1 MSKEIIRIENLIKSC
16 KIKDY
21 KIISKTTNSYE
32 LYYVLNKL
40 ETARE
45 VNVEEI
51 TVTIFRDFETF
62 KGSSV
67 FTVTSAFTDTEIKE
81 KINNAYERC
90 LFVKNNS
97 YELPDKE
104 VIDISKFK
112 ASFDV
117 EDLGQIASNVAK
129 AIFKADVYREGW
141 INSTE
146 IFVSKFINEFVN
158 SKGVNVSYPMT
169 RLVLEVIPTWSGEKE
184 EVELYYANSSKNIN
198 FEEITNVVTEKLED
212 AKNRSLAEKLTN
224 VNSCKVILG
233 EDEVK
238 SIIRG
243 FVSQLSYNMQFR
255 HMSKYKVGD
264 SIQTGEECD
273 KLTVVG
279 TSYLSN
285 STLSAPVDSLGTVL
299 KDTILISEG
308 KVINLFGDAQFG
320 QYLKI
325 DKPTGDFKNIK
336 VSTGSKEYKEM
347 KSTPYLKC
355 ISFSSFQMDSFSGYY
370 GGEVR
375 LGIYFDG
382 KKEIPV
388 SGFSVSGN
396 IYEDISKMKFSKEVA
411 SIDGY
416 EGPKYLEVTMSVN

>member
-67 FTVTSAFTDTEIKE
+67 FTVTPAFTDDEIKE

-104 VIDISKFK
+104 VIDLSQFK

-184 EVELYYANSSKNIN
+184 EVELYYANSSKNID

-212 AKNRSLAEKLTN
+212 AKNRSLALKLIN

-279 TSYLSN
+279 TPYLSN
-285 STLSAPVDSLGTVL
+285 STLSAPVDYLGTVL

-336 VSTGSKEYKEM
+336 VSAGSKEYKEM

-355 ISFSSFQMDSFSGYY
+355 VSFSSFQMDSFSGYY

-396 IYEDISKMKFSKEVA
+396 IYEDINKMKFSKEVA